1 MFPDA
6 VKPFSPEDTKVTFQ
20 SASMYD
26 KKDYNKINF
35 LHYFNTKRNTRWAS
49 WVSLVSFG
57 AAETGLLIVPT
68 SEGTARNHQFLEG
81 IIA

>member
-1 MFPDA
+1 MLPDA

-35 LHYFNTKRNTRWAS
+35 CIILTLGFS
-49 WVSLVSFG
+49 DFG
-57 AAETGLLIVPT
+57 GAVTGLLIVPT
-68 SEGTARNHQFLEG
+68 LEGTSRNHQFLEG
-81 IIA
+81 IIADIKHYEQQ

>member
-35 LHYFNTKRNTRWAS
+35 CLILTQKRNTCWAF
-49 WVSLVSFG
+49 WVSLLSFG
-57 AAETGLLIVPT
+57 AAETGLLIVPK